1 MFRPISAIGHR
12 VSLERKSKDFIRNK
26 VVRPASIL
34 KPADKLKLY
43 HKENKELF
51 GPLLETTKQKKQR
64 LKKEG
69 IYHMVCNLLLYIVGK
84 SYTVST
90 ALFFTFNL
98 TVYWRPWTVQ
108 ETFKFKPNKFYSV

>member
-69 IYHMVCNLLLYIVGK
+69 I
-84 SYTVST
+84 
-90 ALFFTFNL
+90 
-98 TVYWRPWTVQ
+98 
-108 ETFKFKPNKFYSV
+108 